1 MLSHS
6 NTSKKQ
12 GGFERKEKSPDV
24 YTWNEGER
32 RGRPLPEQIEEK
44 GRIVIILYIYVCTT
58 GSWDD
63 AWDFIVTCYYINLV
77 SDDITKSLFHKQMKS
92 IYPSNVKSWLTLYGN
107 HLPSFTPISS
117 S

>member
-32 RGRPLPEQIEEK
+32 RGRPLPEKERRIEFLSE
-44 GRIVIILYIYVCTT
+44 
-58 GSWDD
+58 
-63 AWDFIVTCYYINLV
+63 
-77 SDDITKSLFHKQMKS
+77 
-92 IYPSNVKSWLTLYGN
+92 
-107 HLPSFTPISS
+107 
-117 S
+117 